1 MVVLTLVPHSRIYLQ
16 LLRVGGAFTK
26 LFQSGV
32 MRNFVV
38 TESTTKNV
46 STSYFQ
52 NLGTTMEAYGP
63 SDRHLRPGTRSFR
76 MTPLCQPISEES
88 CMATKEITHEEL
100 NPFEIAKQQFN
111 RAADYLELDASIR
124 NVLSSAKRQLIVSIP
139 VKMDG
144 GDVQV
149 LEGYR
154 VKHNI
159 ARGPA
164 KGGIRY
170 HPNVTLDEVKALASW
185 MTWKCATVG
194 IPYGGGKGGVICD
207 PKSLSMNELE
217 RLTRRYAFEI
227 APIIGPDRDIP
238 APDVYTDEQT
248 MAWIMDTISM
258 VRGHTE
264 LGVVTGKPIS
274 LGGSQGR
281 SEATA
286 RGCLYALR
294 EACKVKG
301 LELRGARVSVHGFGN
316 AGANIAR
323 LAAEDGARVVAICDS
338 RVGLYSESGIDIKT
352 ALRHK
357 KQTKSLVGLSG
368 VKEMSPEEVLTVDC
382 DILLPAALENAITLA
397 NVGKV
402 KAKIIAELANGPTT
416 PGADRVLDGEGVLLV
431 PDILANAGGVTVSY
445 YEWVQDQY
453 SFFWSE
459 RQINETLEQTIRTAF
474 KAVHET
480 MQRYDTDMRTGAYI
494 LAVDRVA
501 EATRVRGI
509 FP

>member
-1 MVVLTLVPHSRIYLQ
+1 
-16 LLRVGGAFTK
+16 
-26 LFQSGV
+26 
-32 MRNFVV
+32 
-38 TESTTKNV
+38 
-46 STSYFQ
+46 
-52 NLGTTMEAYGP
+52 
-63 SDRHLRPGTRSFR
+63 
-76 MTPLCQPISEES
+76 
-88 CMATKEITHEEL
+88 MATKEAFQEEL

-111 RAADYLELDASIR
+111 LAADFLELESSMR
-124 NVLSSAKRQLIVSIP
+124 RVLETPKRQLIVSIP

-149 LEGYR
+149 FEGYR
-154 VKHNI
+154 VQHNI

-170 HPNVTLDEVKALASW
+170 HPNVSLDEVKALASW

-207 PKSLSMNELE
+207 PKSLSKNELE

-281 SEATA
+281 AEATA

-294 EACKVKG
+294 EACRVKG
-301 LELRGARVSVHGFGN
+301 MDLKGARVAVHGFGN

-323 LAAEDGARVVAICDS
+323 LVAEDGARVVAACDS
-338 RVGLYSESGIDIKT
+338 KAGLYSENGIDIKA
-352 ALRHK
+352 ALSHK
-357 KQTKSLVGLSG
+357 AETSSLRGLKG
-368 VKEMSPEEVLTVDC
+368 CKEIEPEDIIGVDC
-382 DILLPAALENAITLA
+382 DILLPSALENAITLA

-402 KAKIIAELANGPTT
+402 KAQIIAELANGPTT
-416 PGADRVLDGEGVLLV
+416 PGADKIFADNDVMLV

-459 RQINETLEQTIRTAF
+459 KQINDTLEQTIRTAF
-474 KAVHET
+474 NSVH
-480 MQRYDTDMRTGAYI
+480 DTAKHYNTDLRTGAYI
-494 LAVDRVA
+494 LAVSRVA
-501 EATRVRGI
+501 EATSVRGI

>member
-1 MVVLTLVPHSRIYLQ
+1 
-16 LLRVGGAFTK
+16 
-26 LFQSGV
+26 
-32 MRNFVV
+32 
-38 TESTTKNV
+38 
-46 STSYFQ
+46 
-52 NLGTTMEAYGP
+52 
-63 SDRHLRPGTRSFR
+63 
-76 MTPLCQPISEES
+76 
-88 CMATKEITHEEL
+88 MATQPAFQENL
-100 NPFEIAKQQFN
+100 NPFDIAKQQFN
-111 RAADYLELDASIR
+111 RAADYLDLDASLR
-124 NVLSSAKRQLIVSIP
+124 HVLENAKRQLIVSIP

-149 LEGYR
+149 FEGYR
-154 VKHNI
+154 VQHNI

-194 IPYGGGKGGVICD
+194 IPYGGGKGGVVCD
-207 PKSLSMNELE
+207 PKSLSRPELE

-281 SEATA
+281 AEATA
-286 RGCLYALR
+286 RGCLYTLR
-294 EACKVKG
+294 EACRVKG
-301 LELRGARVSVHGFGN
+301 MSLKDARVAVHGFGN

-323 LAAEDGARVVAICDS
+323 LVAEDGARVVAACDS
-338 RVGLYSESGIDIKT
+338 KAAVYASTGIDVAE

-357 KQTKSLVGLSG
+357 AATGSLAGLRDA
-368 VKEMSPEEVLTVDC
+368 KEIGCDEIIGIDC
-382 DILLPAALENAITLA
+382 DILLPSALENAITLG
-397 NVGKV
+397 NVGQV

-416 PGADRVLDGEGVLLV
+416 PGADRVLDDQGVFLV

-459 RQINETLEQTIRTAF
+459 RQINDTLEQTMQTAF
-474 KAVHET
+474 NSVHQTAE
-480 MQRYDTDMRTGAYI
+480 RYDTDMRTGAYI
-494 LAVDRVA
+494 LAVARVA
-501 EATRVRGI
+501 EATSVRGI

>member
-1 MVVLTLVPHSRIYLQ
+1 
-16 LLRVGGAFTK
+16 
-26 LFQSGV
+26 
-32 MRNFVV
+32 
-38 TESTTKNV
+38 
-46 STSYFQ
+46 
-52 NLGTTMEAYGP
+52 
-63 SDRHLRPGTRSFR
+63 
-76 MTPLCQPISEES
+76 
-88 CMATKEITHEEL
+88 MATREALREEL

-111 RAADYLELDASIR
+111 LAADFLKLDDSTR
-124 NVLSSAKRQLIVSIP
+124 QVLSSPKRQLIVSIP

-144 GDVQV
+144 GDVKV
-149 LEGYR
+149 FEGYR
-154 VKHNI
+154 VQHNI

-170 HPNVTLDEVKALASW
+170 HPNVTLDEVKALAAW

-207 PKSLSMNELE
+207 PKSLSQNELE

-258 VRGHTE
+258 IRGHTE

-294 EACKVKG
+294 EACRVQGMDLK
-301 LELRGARVSVHGFGN
+301 GARVSIHGFGN
-316 AGANIAR
+316 AGANISHMV
-323 LAAEDGARVVAICDS
+323 AADGARVVAISDS
-338 RVGLYSESGIDIKT
+338 KVGLYSESGIDIQE

-357 KQTKSLVGLSG
+357 KQTSSLFGMRG
-368 VKEMSPEEVLTVDC
+368 VKEIARDDVLTVDC
-382 DILLPAALENAITLA
+382 DILLPSALENAITLE
-397 NVGKV
+397 NVGGV

-416 PGADRVLDGEGVLLV
+416 PGSDRVFADEGVFLI

-459 RQINETLEQTIRTAF
+459 KQINETLEQTMRAAF
-474 KAVHET
+474 KSVHET
-480 MQRYDTDMRTGAYI
+480 AQRYDTDMRTGAYI

>member
-1 MVVLTLVPHSRIYLQ
+1 
-16 LLRVGGAFTK
+16 
-26 LFQSGV
+26 
-32 MRNFVV
+32 
-38 TESTTKNV
+38 
-46 STSYFQ
+46 
-52 NLGTTMEAYGP
+52 
-63 SDRHLRPGTRSFR
+63 
-76 MTPLCQPISEES
+76 
-88 CMATKEITHEEL
+88 MATQKAFQEEL

-111 RAADYLELDASIR
+111 RAADYLDLDASMR
-124 NVLSSAKRQLIVSIP
+124 HVLENAKRQLIVSIP

-149 LEGYR
+149 FEGYR
-154 VKHNI
+154 VQHNI

-185 MTWKCATVG
+185 MTWKCATVN

-207 PKSLSMNELE
+207 PKSLSRNELE

-264 LGVVTGKPIS
+264 LGVVTGKPLS

-281 SEATA
+281 AEATA

-294 EACKVKG
+294 EACRVKNMSLKG
-301 LELRGARVSVHGFGN
+301 SRVVVHGFGN

-323 LAAEDGARVVAICDS
+323 LVAQDGAKVIAACDS
-338 RVGLYSESGIDIKT
+338 KMAVYAEGGLDVAEALKHKAKTGALAGLRGAKEVPCESV
-352 ALRHK
+352 L
-357 KQTKSLVGLSG
+357 
-368 VKEMSPEEVLTVDC
+368 EMEC
-382 DILLPAALENAITLA
+382 DILLPSALENAITLKNIG
-397 NVGKV
+397 NVKT
-402 KAKIIAELANGPTT
+402 KIIAELANGPTT
-416 PGADRVLDGEGVLLV
+416 PGADRVLEDEGVMLI

-445 YEWVQDQY
+445 YEWVQDRY
-453 SFFWSE
+453 SLFWSE
-459 RQINETLEQTIRTAF
+459 DQINRTLEDTIRTAF
-474 KAVHET
+474 KSVHET
-480 MQRYDTDMRTGAYI
+480 AQRYNTDMRTGAYI
-494 LAVDRVA
+494 LAVSRVA
-501 EATRVRGI
+501 EATSVRGI

>member
-1 MVVLTLVPHSRIYLQ
+1 
-16 LLRVGGAFTK
+16 
-26 LFQSGV
+26 
-32 MRNFVV
+32 
-38 TESTTKNV
+38 
-46 STSYFQ
+46 
-52 NLGTTMEAYGP
+52 
-63 SDRHLRPGTRSFR
+63 
-76 MTPLCQPISEES
+76 
-88 CMATKEITHEEL
+88 MATQTAFQEQL
-100 NPFEIAKQQFN
+100 NPYEIAKQQFN
-111 RAADYLELDASIR
+111 RAADYLELEPSMR
-124 NVLSSAKRQLIVSIP
+124 HVLENAKRQLIVSIP

-149 LEGYR
+149 FEGFR
-154 VKHNI
+154 VQHNI

-207 PKSLSMNELE
+207 PKSLSRNELE

-264 LGVVTGKPIS
+264 LAVVTGKPIS

-281 SEATA
+281 AEATA

-294 EACKVKG
+294 EACRIKNMTLKDC
-301 LELRGARVSVHGFGN
+301 RVAIHGFGN

-323 LAAEDGARVVAICDS
+323 LVAEDGARVVAACDS
-338 RVGLYSESGIDIKT
+338 KTGVYCDSGIDVGE
-352 ALRHK
+352 ALKHK
-357 KQTKSLVGLSG
+357 DTTKSLAGLKG
-368 VKEMSPEEVLTVDC
+368 TKEVAPEDMIGIDC
-382 DILLPAALENAITLA
+382 DILLPSALENAITMK
-397 NVGKV
+397 NVGQV

-416 PGADRVLDGEGVLLV
+416 PGADRVLDDAGVFLI

-459 RQINETLEQTIRTAF
+459 SQINDTLEQTINTAF
-474 KAVHET
+474 KSVHET
-480 MQRYDTDMRTGAYI
+480 AERYNTDMRTGAYI
-494 LAVDRVA
+494 LAVGRVA

>member
-1 MVVLTLVPHSRIYLQ
+1 
-16 LLRVGGAFTK
+16 
-26 LFQSGV
+26 
-32 MRNFVV
+32 
-38 TESTTKNV
+38 
-46 STSYFQ
+46 
-52 NLGTTMEAYGP
+52 
-63 SDRHLRPGTRSFR
+63 
-76 MTPLCQPISEES
+76 
-88 CMATKEITHEEL
+88 MATQQAFQEQL

-111 RAADYLELDASIR
+111 RAADFLDLDRSMR
-124 NVLSSAKRQLIVSIP
+124 NVLQNAKRQLIVSIP

-149 LEGYR
+149 FEGFR
-154 VKHNI
+154 VQHNI

-170 HPNVTLDEVKALASW
+170 HPNVSLDEVKALASW

-207 PKSLSMNELE
+207 PKSLSRNELE

-281 SEATA
+281 AEATA

-294 EACKVKG
+294 EACRVKG
-301 LELRGARVSVHGFGN
+301 MSLNGARVAVHGFGN

-323 LAAEDGARVVAICDS
+323 LVAQDGARVVAACDS
-338 RVGLYSESGIDIKT
+338 KTGIYCESGIDVDEALQQKEKT
-352 ALRHK
+352 
-357 KQTKSLVGLSG
+357 TSLAGLKG
-368 VKEMSPEEVLTVDC
+368 TKEMAPEDMIGIDC
-382 DILLPAALENAITLA
+382 DILLPSALENAITLK
-397 NVGKV
+397 NVGQV

-416 PGADRVLDGEGVLLV
+416 PGADRVLEDEGVFLI

-459 RQINETLEQTIRTAF
+459 RQINDTLEQTMKTAF
-474 KAVHET
+474 DSVHET
-480 MQRYDTDMRTGAYI
+480 AQQYNTDMRTGAYI
-494 LAVDRVA
+494 LAVARVA

>member
-1 MVVLTLVPHSRIYLQ
+1 
-16 LLRVGGAFTK
+16 
-26 LFQSGV
+26 
-32 MRNFVV
+32 
-38 TESTTKNV
+38 
-46 STSYFQ
+46 
-52 NLGTTMEAYGP
+52 
-63 SDRHLRPGTRSFR
+63 
-76 MTPLCQPISEES
+76 
-88 CMATKEITHEEL
+88 MATKPALQEQL
-100 NPFEIAKQQFN
+100 NPYEIAKQQFN
-111 RAADYLELDASIR
+111 RAADYLELEPSLR
-124 NVLSSAKRQLIVSIP
+124 HVLEHAKRQLIVSIP

-149 LEGYR
+149 FEGYR
-154 VKHNI
+154 VQHNI

-170 HPNVTLDEVKALASW
+170 HPNVTLDEVKALATW

-194 IPYGGGKGGVICD
+194 IPYGGGKGGVVCD
-207 PKSLSMNELE
+207 PKSMSKSELE

-238 APDVYTDEQT
+238 APDMYTDEQT

-264 LGVVTGKPIS
+264 LGVVTGKPIA
-274 LGGSQGR
+274 LGGSLGR

-294 EACKVKG
+294 EACRVKG
-301 LELRGARVSVHGFGN
+301 IDLKGARVAVQGFGN

-323 LAAEDGARVVAICDS
+323 LVAEDGAKVVAACDS
-338 RVGLYSESGIDIKT
+338 KVGVVADSGIDVT
-352 ALRHK
+352 EALRHK
-357 KQTKSLVGLSG
+357 AKTASLAGLPGTKEIYPDDIVA
-368 VKEMSPEEVLTVDC
+368 VDC
-382 DILLPAALENAITLA
+382 DILLPSALENAITLST
-397 NVGKV
+397 VGSV

-416 PGADRVLDGEGVLLV
+416 PGADRILEDEGVFLI

-459 RQINETLEQTIRTAF
+459 SQINETLEQTIRTAF
-474 KAVHET
+474 NSVHAMAEK
-480 MQRYDTDMRTGAYI
+480 YGTDMRTGAYI
-494 LAVDRVA
+494 LAVGRVA
-501 EATRVRGI
+501 EATSVRGI

>member
-1 MVVLTLVPHSRIYLQ
+1 
-16 LLRVGGAFTK
+16 
-26 LFQSGV
+26 
-32 MRNFVV
+32 
-38 TESTTKNV
+38 
-46 STSYFQ
+46 
-52 NLGTTMEAYGP
+52 
-63 SDRHLRPGTRSFR
+63 
-76 MTPLCQPISEES
+76 
-88 CMATKEITHEEL
+88 MATRQAYQEDL

-111 RAADYLELDASIR
+111 RAADYLDLDKSMR
-124 NVLSSAKRQLIVSIP
+124 HVLSHPKRQLIVSIP

-149 LEGYR
+149 FEGYR
-154 VKHNI
+154 VQHNI

-170 HPNVTLDEVKALASW
+170 HPKVTLDEVKALASW

-207 PKSLSMNELE
+207 PKSLSMSELE

-281 SEATA
+281 AEATA

-294 EACKVKG
+294 EACR
-301 LELRGARVSVHGFGN
+301 LRGPSLNGARVAVHGFGN

-323 LAAEDGARVVAICDS
+323 MVAEDGARVVAICDS
-338 RVGLYSESGIDIKT
+338 KVGLYSEKGINIPE

-357 KQTKSLVGLSG
+357 EQNSSLQGLSG
-368 VKEMSPEEVLTVDC
+368 VTEIGCDEVLTVDC
-382 DILLPAALENAITLA
+382 DILLPSALENAITLD
-397 NVGKV
+397 NVRNV
-402 KAKIIAELANGPTT
+402 KASIIAELANGPTT
-416 PGADRVLDGEGVLLV
+416 PAADRVLEGGNVFLI

-453 SFFWSE
+453 SFFWPE
-459 RQINETLEQTIRTAF
+459 KKINDTLEQTIRAAF
-474 KAVHET
+474 RSVHET
-480 MQRYDTDMRTGAYI
+480 AIRHSTDMRTGAYI
-494 LAVDRVA
+494 LAVERVA

>member
-1 MVVLTLVPHSRIYLQ
+1 
-16 LLRVGGAFTK
+16 
-26 LFQSGV
+26 
-32 MRNFVV
+32 
-38 TESTTKNV
+38 
-46 STSYFQ
+46 
-52 NLGTTMEAYGP
+52 
-63 SDRHLRPGTRSFR
+63 
-76 MTPLCQPISEES
+76 
-88 CMATKEITHEEL
+88 MATKEAFQEEL

-111 RAADYLELDASIR
+111 RAADYLELGESMR
-124 NVLSSAKRQLIVSIP
+124 HVLQNAKRQLIVSIP

-149 LEGYR
+149 FEGYR
-154 VKHNI
+154 VQHNI

-207 PKSLSMNELE
+207 PKSLSKNELE

-274 LGGSQGR
+274 LGGSLGR

-294 EACKVKG
+294 EACRVKG
-301 LELRGARVSVHGFGN
+301 INLNGARVAVQGFGN

-323 LAAEDGARVVAICDS
+323 LVAEDGARVVAACDS
-338 RVGLYSESGIDIKT
+338 KAGIYAENGIDVPA
-352 ALRHK
+352 ALKHK
-357 KQTKSLVGLSG
+357 AATSSLAGLPG
-368 VKEMSPEEVLTVDC
+368 TRELSPADIVTVDC
-382 DILLPAALENAITLA
+382 DILLPSALENAITLA
-397 NVGKV
+397 NVGNV

-416 PGADRVLDGEGVLLV
+416 PGADRVLEDKGVFLV

-459 RQINETLEQTIRTAF
+459 RQINDTLEQSMKSAF
-474 KAVHET
+474 NAVHDT
-480 MQRYDTDMRTGAYI
+480 AQRYNTEMRTGAYI
-494 LAVDRVA
+494 LAVARVA
-501 EATRVRGI
+501 EATSVRGI

>member
-1 MVVLTLVPHSRIYLQ
+1 MSSSP
-16 LLRVGGAFTK
+16 AFK
-26 LFQSGV
+26 
-32 MRNFVV
+32 
-38 TESTTKNV
+38 
-46 STSYFQ
+46 
-52 NLGTTMEAYGP
+52 
-63 SDRHLRPGTRSFR
+63 
-76 MTPLCQPISEES
+76 
-88 CMATKEITHEEL
+88 EEL

-111 RAADYLELDASIR
+111 TAADYLELDESLR
-124 NVLSSAKRQLIVSIP
+124 NVLRSPKRQLIVSIP

-144 GDVQV
+144 GEVKV
-149 LEGYR
+149 FEGYR
-154 VKHNI
+154 VQHNI

-207 PKSLSMNELE
+207 PKSMSRNELE

-264 LGVVTGKPIS
+264 LGVVTGKPVS
-274 LGGSQGR
+274 LGGSLGR

-294 EACKVKG
+294 EACAVTG
-301 LELRGARVSVHGFGN
+301 LDLKGARVAVHGFGN

-323 LAAEDGARVVAICDS
+323 LVAADGAIVVAACDS
-338 RVGLYSESGIDIKT
+338 KAGVFAENGIDVQA
-352 ALRHK
+352 ALKHK
-357 KQTKSLVGLSG
+357 ADTSSLSG
-368 VKEMSPEEVLTVDC
+368 LAGSKEMSPEDIIGVDC
-382 DILLPAALENAITLA
+382 DILLPSALENAITLE
-397 NVGKV
+397 NVGRV

-416 PGADRVLDGEGVLLV
+416 PGADKVLADQGVFLI

-459 RQINETLEQTIRTAF
+459 KQINETLEQTMRTAF
-474 KAVHET
+474 KSVHET
-480 MQRYDTDMRTGAYI
+480 SQKYQTDMRIAAYI

-501 EATRVRGI
+501 EATSVRGI